1 MYCDKCGLENADD
14 AAFCR
19 SCGRELKEIETR
31 VAARPVSS
39 EPPDYKAPIAAV
51 PQGDVVHAKNAD
63 DEQIVF
69 SIGPTLKFV
78 YAGYVIALLGAFV
91 IAAILGGF
99 FQSPWLGVGL
109 GFLILLVPVYFH
121 FKKKLVRYTLTD
133 TKLEIDS
140 GFIARTR
147 RNIPL
152 RRVQDVTVSST
163 FLQRLLG
170 FGDIVIDNASEGGE
184 RIILDDIDKP
194 QTRADL
200 ILKEMRRLDTHSD
213 F

>member
-1 MYCDKCGLENADD
+1 MFCDKCGLENADD

-19 SCGRELKEIETR
+19 SCGRELKELETR
-31 VAARPVSS
+31 VAARPASAVAADVRAPLTAV
-39 EPPDYKAPIAAV
+39 EPVAV
-51 PQGDVVHAKNAD
+51 QAKDAD

-69 SIGPTLKFV
+69 SIGPTVKFV
-78 YAGYVIALLGAFV
+78 YAGYLAALLGAFV
-91 IAAILGGF
+91 IAALLGGF
-99 FQSPWLGVGL
+99 FQSPWLGVAL
-109 GFLILLVPVYFH
+109 GFLILLIPVYFH
-121 FKKKLVRYTLTD
+121 IKTKLVRYTLTD

-170 FGDIVIDNASEGGE
+170 FGYIVIDNASEGGE
-184 RIILDDIDKP
+184 RIIRDDIDAP
-194 QTRADL
+194 QTRADQ

>member
-1 MYCDKCGLENADD
+1 MFCDKCGLENADD

-19 SCGRELKEIETR
+19 SCGRELKELETR
-31 VAARPVSS
+31 VAARPAVVGMPGHRAPLA
-39 EPPDYKAPIAAV
+39 EVQPDELKAK
-51 PQGDVVHAKNAD
+51 DAD

-78 YAGYVIALLGAFV
+78 YAGYLLALLGAFV
-91 IAAILGGF
+91 VAALLGGF

-109 GFLILLVPVYFH
+109 GFLILLIPVYFH
-121 FKKKLVRYTLTD
+121 IKTKLVRYTLTD

-163 FLQRLLG
+163 FLQRVLG

-184 RIILDDIDKP
+184 RIILDDIDTP
-194 QTRADL
+194 QIRADQ

>member
-1 MYCDKCGLENADD
+1 MFCDKCGLENADD

-19 SCGRELKEIETR
+19 SCGRELKELETR
-31 VAARPVSS
+31 VAARPSAAGT
-39 EPPDYKAPIAAV
+39 PDYRAPLAEV
-51 PQGDVVHAKNAD
+51 KPDELNAKGAD

-69 SIGPTLKFV
+69 SIGRTLKFV
-78 YAGYVIALLGAFV
+78 YAGYLAALLGAFV
-91 IAAILGGF
+91 IAALLGGF

-109 GFLILLVPVYFH
+109 GFLILLIPVYFH
-121 FKKKLVRYTLTD
+121 IKTKLVRYTLTD

-184 RIILDDIDKP
+184 RIILDDIDAP
-194 QTRADL
+194 QTRADQ

>member
-1 MYCDKCGLENADD
+1 MFCDKCGLENADD

-19 SCGRELKEIETR
+19 SCGRELKELETR
-31 VAARPVSS
+31 VAARPAAAGTPVHRAPLA
-39 EPPDYKAPIAAV
+39 EVKPDELKAK
-51 PQGDVVHAKNAD
+51 DAD

-78 YAGYVIALLGAFV
+78 YLGYLVALIGAFV
-91 IAAILGGF
+91 VAALLGGF

-109 GFLILLVPVYFH
+109 GFVILLIPVYFH
-121 FKKKLVRYTLTD
+121 IKTKLVRYTLTD

-184 RIILDDIDKP
+184 RIILDDIDVP
-194 QTRADL
+194 QTRADQ

>member
-31 VAARPVSS
+31 VAVRPASS
-39 EPPDYKAPIAAV
+39 ESPDYKAPIAAV
-51 PQGDVVHAKNAD
+51 PQEDAVHAKNAD

-109 GFLILLVPVYFH
+109 GFLILLVPVYSH

-152 RRVQDVTVSST
+152 RRVQDVTVSSS

>member
-31 VAARPVSS
+31 VAPRASAAANAPVGNAPLA
-39 EPPDYKAPIAAV
+39 EVKPDEI
-51 PQGDVVHAKNAD
+51 QAKND
-63 DEQIVF
+63 NDEQIIF

-78 YAGYVIALLGAFV
+78 YAGYVLALLGAFV
-91 IAAILGGF
+91 VAAILGGF
-99 FQSPWLGVGL
+99 FLSPWLGVGL
-109 GFLILLVPVYFH
+109 GFLILLIPVYFH
-121 FKKKLVRYTLTD
+121 LKTKLVRYTLTD

-163 FLQRLLG
+163 FLQRMMG

-184 RIILDDIDKP
+184 RIILDDIDSP
-194 QTRADL
+194 QQRADL

>member
-1 MYCDKCGLENADD
+1 MFCDKCGLENADD

-19 SCGRELKEIETR
+19 SCGRELRELETR
-31 VAARPVSS
+31 VAARPAAAGTP
-39 EPPDYKAPIAAV
+39 EYRAPLADAA
-51 PQGDVVHAKNAD
+51 PAELRAKD
-63 DEQIVF
+63 EDGEQIVF
-69 SIGPTLKFV
+69 SIGPTVKFV
-78 YAGYVIALLGAFV
+78 YAGYLAALLGAFV
-91 IAAILGGF
+91 VAALLGGF

-109 GFLILLVPVYFH
+109 GFLILLIPVYFH
-121 FKKKLVRYTLTD
+121 IKTKLVRYTLTD
-133 TKLEIDS
+133 NKLEIDS

-184 RIILDDIDKP
+184 RIILDDIDAP
-194 QTRADL
+194 QTRADQ
-200 ILKEMRRLDTHSD
+200 ILKEMRLLDTHSD

>member
-1 MYCDKCGLENADD
+1 MFCDKCGLENADD

-19 SCGRELKEIETR
+19 SCGRELKELETR
-31 VAARPVSS
+31 VAARPASAVAADVRAPLTAV
-39 EPPDYKAPIAAV
+39 EPVAV
-51 PQGDVVHAKNAD
+51 QAKDAD

-69 SIGPTLKFV
+69 SIGPTVKFV
-78 YAGYVIALLGAFV
+78 YAGYLAALLGAFV
-91 IAAILGGF
+91 IAALLGGF
-99 FQSPWLGVGL
+99 FQSPWLGVAL
-109 GFLILLVPVYFH
+109 GFLILLIPVYFH
-121 FKKKLVRYTLTD
+121 IKTKLVRYTLTD

-184 RIILDDIDKP
+184 RIILDDIDAP
-194 QTRADL
+194 QTRADQ

>member
-1 MYCDKCGLENADD
+1 MFCDKCGLENADD

-31 VAARPVSS
+31 VVARAANTSATEGPV
-39 EPPDYKAPIAAV
+39 PLAAKAAEEI
-51 PQGDVVHAKNAD
+51 HAKNTD
-63 DEQIVF
+63 DEMIVF

-78 YAGYVIALLGAFV
+78 YAGYIAALLGAFV
-91 IAAILGGF
+91 VAAIIGGF
-99 FQSPWLGVGL
+99 FGSPWFGVGL
-109 GFLILLVPVYFH
+109 GFVILLIPVYFH
-121 FKKKLVRYTLTD
+121 FKTKLVQYTLTD

-170 FGDIVIDNASEGGE
+170 FGDVVIDNASEGGE
-184 RIILDDIDKP
+184 RIILDDIDRP
-194 QTRADL
+194 QARADE
-200 ILKEMRRLDTHSD
+200 ILREMRRLDTHSD

>member
-1 MYCDKCGLENADD
+1 MFCDKCGLENADD

-19 SCGRELKEIETR
+19 SCGRELKELETR
-31 VAARPVSS
+31 VAARPAAAGTPAHRAPLAEVK
-39 EPPDYKAPIAAV
+39 PDELKAK
-51 PQGDVVHAKNAD
+51 DAD

-78 YAGYVIALLGAFV
+78 YLGYLVALFGAFV
-91 IAAILGGF
+91 VAALLGGF

-109 GFLILLVPVYFH
+109 GFLILLIPVYFH
-121 FKKKLVRYTLTD
+121 IKTKLVRYTLTD

-184 RIILDDIDKP
+184 RIILDDIDVP
-194 QTRADL
+194 QTRADQ